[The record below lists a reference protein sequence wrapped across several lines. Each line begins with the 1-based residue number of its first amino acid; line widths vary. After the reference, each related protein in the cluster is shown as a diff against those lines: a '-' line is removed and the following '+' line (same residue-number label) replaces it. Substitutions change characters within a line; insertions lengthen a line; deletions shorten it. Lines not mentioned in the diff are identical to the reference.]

1 MSLVARDLVYRYPS
15 TGSDAGTD
23 ILTGLSLTVPSGRVV
38 ALCGVA
44 RTGRSTAL
52 ALMAGLLAPQGGEAV
67 VDDALAASLEARGR
81 VGLLLQNADEAL
93 FGLTVREDVMFAP
106 LQLGLSPQEAT
117 ARAERALRTV
127 GLEPQRFA
135 LRSPFSLSG
144 GQRRRAA
151 IAGLLAMEPSY
162 VLLDEPF
169 VGLDPQGRD
178 EISAVVRS
186 IATGGFTKRTGVL
199 VALSTLEG
207 ALVLADELVILHG
220 GRAVWTG
227 TAAEYA
233 ASPPEVELWGL
244 RQPPLVELAR
254 QLARQGWS
262 MPAAGADTGAM
273 AAAIAAHLQGAR
285 R

>member
-38 ALCGVA
+38 ALCGAA

-254 QLARQGWS
+254 RLARQGWS

>member
-38 ALCGVA
+38 ALCGAA

-52 ALMAGLLAPQGGEAV
+52 ALMAGLLVPQGGEAV

-151 IAGLLAMEPSY
+151 VAGLLAMEPSY

-254 QLARQGWS
+254 RLARQGWS

>member
-38 ALCGVA
+38 ALCGAA

-151 IAGLLAMEPSY
+151 VAGLLAMEPSY

-254 QLARQGWS
+254 RLARQGWS

>member
-15 TGSDAGTD
+15 TGSGAGTD

-38 ALCGVA
+38 ALCGAA

-106 LQLGLSPQEAT
+106 LQLGLSPEEAT

-151 IAGLLAMEPSY
+151 VAGLLAMEPSY

-254 QLARQGWS
+254 RLARQGWS